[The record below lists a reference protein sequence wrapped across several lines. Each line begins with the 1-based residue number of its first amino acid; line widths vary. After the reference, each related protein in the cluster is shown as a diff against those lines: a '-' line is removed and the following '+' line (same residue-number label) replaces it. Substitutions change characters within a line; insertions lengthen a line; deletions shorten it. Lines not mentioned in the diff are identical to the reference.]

1 MKVVILKG
9 GMGLGSLASLVTI
22 AFVIAKL
29 TGAVDWSWLVVF
41 SPVIIYMAL
50 GIIITICVLL
60 VLGIGLLIGFK
71 KLKKFFKNQGSTEHT
86 ESEHKFIDSRN
97 SAVKKDG
104 TSQSEL
110 KKVKLYEE
118 QGETSRYIDAE
129 INKDGDL
136 VVSGQDI
143 GKLPEEYWGDSDYEF
158 YVYVPA
164 KYKEDV
170 QRVLLEKFHADNPNV
185 VDVFKDLKSA
195 DDVILALLD
204 KIYAGNPKA
213 VDQFKDYARSKGIPA
228 EFSSWAQS

>member
-9 GMGLGSLASLVTI
+9 GLGLGSLASLVTI

-41 SPVIIYMAL
+41 SPALIYMAL
-50 GIIITICVLL
+50 GFVITICVLL
-60 VLGIGLLIGFK
+60 VIGLGLLIGFK
-71 KLKKFFKNQGSTEHT
+71 KLKNFLKSHGSTEHT
-86 ESEHKFIDSRN
+86 ESEHEFIDTGN
-97 SAVKKDG
+97 SSVITDV

-110 KKVKLYEE
+110 KEVKLYEE
-118 QGETSRYIDAE
+118 RGETSRYIDAE

-136 VVSGQDI
+136 VITGQDI

-158 YVYVPA
+158 FIYIPA

-170 QRVLLEKFHADNPNV
+170 RRVLLEKFQADNPNV
-185 VDVFKDLKSA
+185 ANSVEHLKST

-213 VDQFKDYARSKGIPA
+213 VDEFKDYVRSKGIPA
-228 EFSSWAQS
+228 EFGSWA